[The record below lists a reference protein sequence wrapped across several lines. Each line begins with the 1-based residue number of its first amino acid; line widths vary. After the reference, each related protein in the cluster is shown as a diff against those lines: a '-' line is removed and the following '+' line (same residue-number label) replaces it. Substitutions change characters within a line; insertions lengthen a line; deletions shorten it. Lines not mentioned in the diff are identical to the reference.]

1 MHPTLEVEN
10 LSKGYG
16 NHLVIEDVTFA
27 LQQGEIGCLLGPS
40 GCGKTTLLRTIA
52 GFEDVHSG
60 EIWMEGHQVASQ
72 GFSVPPEKRRV
83 GMLFQDYAL
92 FPHLT
97 VFQNVA
103 FGLRSIK
110 NSEKKTRVADILST
124 VGLNGAAD
132 KYPHELSGG
141 QQQRVAL
148 ARAMAPRPRILLLDE
163 PFSNLDVAL
172 RERLSMEVRHIIKE
186 QRTTALMVTHNQQ
199 EAFAMADKIG
209 VISGRRIQ
217 QWDSAHTIYHR
228 PANGSVAAF
237 VGEGAL
243 LPGIVLDSRRV
254 ECELGIL
261 EGSFSSPCPKG
272 CEVDILIRPEDIIH
286 EDESPM
292 KAMIV
297 HKTFRGPNILY
308 TLRLSKGNTVLALVP
323 SHHRHQIGQPIGIR
337 SQVED
342 IVLFKRE
349 EACEIDMI
357 DTIEGH
363 QFQLHC

>member
-16 NHLVIEDVTFA
+16 KNLVIEDVTFA

-60 EIWMEGHQVASQ
+60 EIWLEGHQVASR

-103 FGLRSIK
+103 LGLRSIK

-124 VGLNGAAD
+124 VGLNGEAE

-148 ARAMAPRPRILLLDE
+148 ARALAPRPRLLLLDE
-163 PFSNLDVAL
+163 PFSNLDVTL
-172 RERLSMEVRHIIKE
+172 RERLSMEVRHIIRE
-186 QRTTALMVTHNQQ
+186 QQATALMVTHSQQ
-199 EAFAMADKIG
+199 EAFAIADKVG
-209 VISGRRIQ
+209 VISGGRMQ
-217 QWDSAHTIYHR
+217 QWDIAHTIYHR
-228 PANGSVAAF
+228 PANVSVAAF

-243 LPGIVLDSRRV
+243 LPGTVVDSRRV
-254 ECELGIL
+254 ECGLGIL
-261 EGSFSSPCPKG
+261 EGSFSSPCPVG
-272 CEVDILIRPEDIIH
+272 CSVDILIRPEDIIH
-286 EDESPM
+286 EDDSPF
-292 KAMIV
+292 KAMIT

-308 TLRLSKGNTVLALVP
+308 TLRLTIGDSVLALVP
-323 SHHRHQIGQPIGIR
+323 SHHRHHVGQEIGIR

-342 IVLFKRE
+342 IVLFTRGE
-349 EACEIDMI
+349 VCLADIPDI
-357 DTIEGH
+357 HDSRRA
-363 QFQLHC
+363 

>member
-1 MHPTLEVEN
+1 MHLTLEVEN

-16 NHLVIEDVTFA
+16 NNLVIEDVTFA

-60 EIWMEGHQVASQ
+60 EIWLEGHQVASR

-124 VGLNGAAD
+124 VGLNGAAE

-148 ARAMAPRPRILLLDE
+148 ARALASRPRLLLLDE
-163 PFSNLDVAL
+163 PFSNLDVTL
-172 RERLSMEVRHIIKE
+172 RERLSMEVRDIIKE
-186 QRTTALMVTHNQQ
+186 QQATALMVTHSQQ
-199 EAFAMADKIG
+199 EAFAIADKVG
-209 VISGRRIQ
+209 VIAGGHMQ
-217 QWDSAHTIYHR
+217 QWDSGHTIYHR
-228 PANGSVAAF
+228 PANVSVAAF

-243 LPGIVLDSRRV
+243 LPGTVLDSRRV
-254 ECELGIL
+254 ECGLGIL
-261 EGSFSSPCPKG
+261 AGSFSSPCPEG
-272 CEVDILIRPEDIIH
+272 CAVDVLIRPEDVIH
-286 EDESPM
+286 EDESLM
-292 KAMIV
+292 KAQIV

-308 TLRLSKGNTVLALVP
+308 TLRLSNGHLVLALVP
-323 SHHRHQIGQPIGIR
+323 SHHRHQIGQKIGIR
-337 SQVED
+337 PEVED
-342 IVLFKRE
+342 IVLFRRY
-349 EACEIDMI
+349 EACDLEMI
-357 DTIEGH
+357 DAVAGH
-363 QFQLHC
+363 QFELPC